1 MSGGCLLTPAG
12 VAVEKS
18 KQMTNRKQQRG
29 LTFLGLLV
37 VGILLALAGVVF
49 AQVVPT
55 YIEYLAVQKA
65 VDKASAGETVA
76 EVRSI
81 FDKAATIDNITTIS
95 GKSLEVGKEG
105 NKVVV
110 SFAYERDIHL
120 TGPAYLVMRYTGRS
134 K

>member
-1 MSGGCLLTPAG
+1 
-12 VAVEKS
+12 
-18 KQMTNRKQQRG
+18 MTNRKQQRG

-65 VDKASAGETVA
+65 VDKAAAGETVA

-81 FDKAATIDNITTIS
+81 FDRAATIDNISTIA
-95 GKSLEVGKEG
+95 GKDLEVGKEG

-120 TGPAYLVMRYTGRS
+120 TGPAYLVMRYQGRS

>member
-1 MSGGCLLTPAG
+1 M
-12 VAVEKS
+12 
-18 KQMTNRKQQRG
+18 
-29 LTFLGLLV
+29 TFLGLLV
-37 VGILLALAGVVF
+37 VGILLALSGVVF
-49 AQVVPT
+49 AQAVPT

-81 FDKAATIDNITTIS
+81 FDKAATIDNISTIS
-95 GKSLEVGKEG
+95 GKDLEVGKEG

-110 SFAYERDIHL
+110 SYAYERDIHL
-120 TGPAYLVMRYTGRS
+120 AGPAYLVMRYQGRS

>member
-1 MSGGCLLTPAG
+1 
-12 VAVEKS
+12 
-18 KQMTNRKQQRG
+18 MTNRKQQRG

-95 GKSLEVGKEG
+95 GKNLEVGKEG

-110 SFAYERDIHL
+110 SYAYERDIHL